1 MIWVMGF
8 SAGVLLNGLVFSR
21 FWVIEASCRS
31 RTPVPTGAL
40 VEDDAGIGCLLSE
53 LEQPTQAE
61 CDRLEKELN
70 AVVCCCLVV

>member
-53 LEQPTQAE
+53 LEQPTHHSIQ
-61 CDRLEKELN
+61 LFLKTITFSF
-70 AVVCCCLVV
+70 CCCLVV